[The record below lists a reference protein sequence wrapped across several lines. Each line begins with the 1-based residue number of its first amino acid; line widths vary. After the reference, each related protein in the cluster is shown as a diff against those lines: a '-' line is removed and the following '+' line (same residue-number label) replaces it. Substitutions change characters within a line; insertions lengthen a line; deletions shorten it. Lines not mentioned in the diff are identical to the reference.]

1 MRKIFFLTVIYS
13 LFSLSLFGAFDKE
26 GVLGVG
32 GRATGMGDA
41 FGAVADDGSAF
52 YWNTAG
58 LTQLDRSEVNLFLGP
73 LLNGKEYYTLISYGA
88 PFVQDTAWQLTA
100 MSLIHNDPS
109 STKEFQ
115 IIGSF
120 ASALNLERTF
130 SVGVNLKYLAY
141 NSNASYT
148 DPVTNVTLQG
158 IANGIGLDVGLLY
171 QIPMPAFGK
180 KINIGL
186 FIQDIDTVLHW
197 QGGTEDERIPTL
209 FKLAGA
215 YYLDDNLLIAGD
227 MDFFSDMNISGIP
240 LTNPITNSQT
250 GQTITALQPDETRGH
265 IGVEGWFFKKH
276 LGLRGGYTSFATMP
290 GSFTGGVSYKENN
303 WEIDYAYVGQAE
315 YLGDSHRFS
324 VILRFG
330 PEKEKLRAISVV
342 RPPTELKAYP
352 ANNAVNLTWDVNE
365 DPNVTGYAVYMSKS
379 PGSRYIPIAKRIREN
394 YVTVDGLQDG
404 TRYYFVVTSINNTY
418 PSVESAYSNEAS
430 TVPAPVVP
438 GTPEVFPI
446 QQRKAVDRNGF
457 IDVAWGKVPP
467 ANIAGYNIYITET
480 SGKGYAKA
488 NASPIKDTH
497 FTIKNLEVGKKYFYV
512 LTGVTNDVP
521 PIESKFSKE
530 SSDIA
535 KPASALETQQTQQSQ
550 GKPQTK

>member
-1 MRKIFFLTVIYS
+1 MKKLFYLVIIYS
-13 LFSLSLFGAFDKE
+13 LLSLSLFGAFDKE

-52 YWNTAG
+52 YWNAAG
-58 LTQLDRSEVNLFLGP
+58 LTQLERSEVNLFLGP
-73 LLNGKEYYTLISYGA
+73 LLNGKEYYALMSYGA
-88 PFVQDTAWQLTA
+88 PFVQDTAWELTA
-100 MSLIHNDPS
+100 MSLIHNDPE
-109 STKEFQ
+109 STKEYQ
-115 IIGSF
+115 IIGTF

-130 SVGVNLKYLAY
+130 SVGVNVKYLAY
-141 NSNASYT
+141 DSIAS
-148 DPVTNVTLQG
+148 VTVGNQTLQG

-171 QIPMPAFGK
+171 QIPMPALGK
-180 KINIGL
+180 KINLGL
-186 FIQDIDTVLHW
+186 FIQDIDTVLQW
-197 QGGTEDERIPTL
+197 SGGSEDERIPTL

-227 MDFFSDMNISGIP
+227 LDFFSDMNISGIP
-240 LTNPITNSQT
+240 LSTPLYT
-250 GQTITALQPDETRGH
+250 GANGTGEEITALQPEQTRGH
-265 IGVEGWFFKKH
+265 IGVEGWFFRRH

-315 YLGDSHRFS
+315 YLGDSHRFD

-330 PEKEKLRAISVV
+330 PEKDKIKAISVV
-342 RPPTELKAYP
+342 RPPTDLKAYP

-379 PGSRYIPIAKRIREN
+379 PGERYIPIAKRVKEN
-394 YVTVDGLQDG
+394 YVTIDGLQNG
-404 TRYYFVVTSINNTY
+404 TRYYFVITTINNTY

-430 TVPAPVVP
+430 TVPAPIVP

-446 QQRKAVDRNGF
+446 QQKKTVDRNGV
-457 IDVAWGKVPP
+457 IDVVWGKMPP

-488 NASPIKDTH
+488 NASPVKDTH
-497 FTIKNLEVGKKYFYV
+497 FMVKSLEVGKKYYYV
-512 LTGVTNDVP
+512 LTSVTNDVP
-521 PIESKFSKE
+521 PIESKFSRE
-530 SSDIA
+530 VSDIA
-535 KPASALETQQTQQSQ
+535 KPISATNAQQQT
-550 GKPQTK
+550 K